1 MIIITGR
8 ARSASPIKHTGLVPV
23 RLGSNNSDQQMSGT
37 GNTVGAQR
45 LRDKNLGSIFNVTGS
60 YLIIY
65 LTRHVGR

>member
-23 RLGSNNSDQQMSGT
+23 RLGSNNSDQQMSRT

-45 LRDKNLGSIFNVTGS
+45 LRDRKTWDLS
-60 YLIIY
+60 LM
-65 LTRHVGR
+65 

>member
-23 RLGSNNSDQQMSGT
+23 RLGSSNSDQQMSGT

-45 LRDKNLGSIFNVTGS
+45 LRDRKTGDLS
-60 YLIIY
+60 LM
-65 LTRHVGR
+65 